1 MINKDIL
8 LYLAELFRYPDAD
21 SPVKVLACQEVLDN
35 EYPEAGKLLEPF
47 TKHFISLTDDKR
59 EELFTKT
66 FDVQPIC
73 YLDLGYVI
81 FGEDYK
87 RGSFLLH
94 MQAEQ
99 NRLGRDCSPELPDH
113 LYHVLH
119 LMTMHPDSVFVNE
132 LAAKILV
139 PAVKRMMQ
147 EFTSAR
153 VELKMKVIK
162 RLHNALIAE
171 EMNQGNVYN
180 DALAAM
186 LSVLE
191 LEYAEA
197 IAQYNPQE
205 ANLVNESFFNK
216 NNSINQL
223 VNNYKID

>member
-1 MINKDIL
+1 
-8 LYLAELFRYPDAD
+8 
-21 SPVKVLACQEVLDN
+21 
-35 EYPEAGKLLEPF
+35 
-47 TKHFISLTDDKR
+47 
-59 EELFTKT
+59 
-66 FDVQPIC
+66 
-73 YLDLGYVI
+73 
-81 FGEDYK
+81 
-87 RGSFLLH
+87 
-94 MQAEQ
+94 
-99 NRLGRDCSPELPDH
+99 
-113 LYHVLH
+113 
-119 LMTMHPDSVFVNE
+119 MTIHPDPSFVNE

-139 PAVKRMMQ
+139 PAVKKMMQ

-186 LSVLE
+186 LNVLE
-191 LEYAEA
+191 KEYAEA

-205 ANLVNESFFNK
+205 VNLVNESFFNK